1 MKRNKISMLIFMIGL
16 LVVIISYFIPTNT
29 FEAYINLRPM
39 GMSTLIICPILGIG
53 GVLFAIREK
62 SLVYALANILL
73 ILAFPIVM
81 FIGYNL
87 V

>member
-1 MKRNKISMLIFMIGL
+1 MKRKRISMIIFIIGI
-16 LVVIISYFIPTNT
+16 LVIFISYFIPTNT
-29 FEAYINLRPM
+29 FEAYTNLRPL

-62 SLVYALANILL
+62 SIIYTLANILL

-87 V
+87 L

>member
-1 MKRNKISMLIFMIGL
+1 MKRNKISMLIFMLGL
-16 LVVIISYFIPTNT
+16 FVLIISYFIPTNT
-29 FEAYINLRPM
+29 FEAYTNLRPL

>member
-16 LVVIISYFIPTNT
+16 LVLIISYFIPTNT